1 MSAHLRQS
9 VKFLLVNVKPIFLNV
24 AKQFG
29 AFTFWVGYQHNA
41 SFYVDDISV
50 TNGITDIVPS
60 EYCIDCVRYP
70 DCFLLTPAE
79 GQANEILCNFMLPM
93 MGIDIAI
100 PCNITWDGIYSF
112 ASGKSISKIT

>member
-41 SFYVDDISV
+41 SFYVDDIIV

-60 EYCIDCVRYP
+60 EYRIDCVRYP
-70 DCFLLTPAE
+70 DYFLLTPVYR
-79 GQANEILCNFMLPM
+79 QANVILCNFMLPLVYWNSHPLQHH
-93 MGIDIAI
+93 MGWHLFFCFWQID
-100 PCNITWDGIYSF
+100 F
-112 ASGKSISKIT
+112 